1 MVRSDID
8 WLPSKKQE
16 PQTCR
21 LLPGEDSTTE
31 AMHALGAV
39 LIRDGLI
46 TKDELQQARQIHRQS
61 PGRTLAAILVDQ
73 GLDEIEIMSRLASL
87 VGLSLERLDAD
98 TIETDLIEQ
107 LGSQYCRS
115 NHVLPIRRE
124 KRRIIV
130 GTTVPCDMVRLDEVK
145 RRLSAQ
151 SIRQVLVTGS
161 DVEAVLDSLASEL
174 HEDVDVE
181 AILAD
186 VEIEDIEIVRQV

>member
-1 MVRSDID
+1 METDMVRSDID

-16 PQTCR
+16 PQTCK

-31 AMHALGAV
+31 AMQALGAV

-61 PGRTLAAILVDQ
+61 PGRTLAAILIDQ

-124 KRRIIV
+124 KNGGSSSEPRFPA
-130 GTTVPCDMVRLDEVK
+130 TW
-145 RRLSAQ
+145 S
-151 SIRQVLVTGS
+151 VLT
-161 DVEAVLDSLASEL
+161 
-174 HEDVDVE
+174 
-181 AILAD
+181 
-186 VEIEDIEIVRQV
+186 R